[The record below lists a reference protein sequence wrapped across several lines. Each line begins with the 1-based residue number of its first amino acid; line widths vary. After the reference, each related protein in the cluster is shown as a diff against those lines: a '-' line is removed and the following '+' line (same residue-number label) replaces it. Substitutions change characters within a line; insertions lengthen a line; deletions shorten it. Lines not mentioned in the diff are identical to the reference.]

1 MLRSDQLYLF
11 IFLFIINCFFSCAPK
26 KINNSSS
33 ARSNSTEV
41 IYHVFQRSFYD
52 SNDDNIGD
60 LKGLQQKLDYLQAL
74 GVTSILLL
82 PLYESVYYHNYYTN
96 DFYKIDPEF
105 GTMEDYL
112 SLVKD
117 VHRRGMKVYMDMET
131 QYVTEDHEWYKSAVN
146 NLQSPYSD
154 YILFK
159 DSAHKIPE
167 TFVFNLTGWTGY
179 NGDYKKITTV
189 NLNNKKVLEYNIN
202 LYKFW
207 VDPNK
212 DGKFDDGVDGFR
224 FDHMMNDLDRKPQLT
239 GLFKNFWV
247 PLISELKKVNPN
259 LTNVAE
265 QAEWNSWGEEY
276 LEKADVDRIFSFKLM
291 GAIRSFKKSYL
302 SLMADSAF
310 NILPRGKQ
318 QIFFIENH
326 DLPRFSTS
334 VGRSLPKMKIGAA
347 LNLLIGGVPSIYY
360 GQELGMSGAGSWGKW
375 GMNDGNEIPE
385 REAFDWYRSDT
396 GRGMAIWYKNS
407 GPWWDSTNLKPNDGI
422 SLEEEMPDS
431 NSLFNFYKKM
441 IDIRKNNPVI
451 SEGKYETLVNT
462 NNSVFSF
469 RRYDSENEII
479 VVVNLSDTI
488 QQTDITYQDFN
499 PKKKQIKLLNGTAV
513 PVSFENKIEMFL
525 PSYGINVYHL
535 KTKNQ
540 ERN

>member
-1 MLRSDQLYLF
+1 MLRSHQLYLF
-11 IFLFIINCFFSCAPK
+11 IFLLIITYFFSCAPK

-60 LKGLQQKLDYLQAL
+60 LKGLQQKLDYLQDL

-146 NLQSPYSD
+146 NLESPYSD

-276 LEKADVDRIFSFKLM
+276 LEKAEVDRIFSFKLM

-310 NILPRGKQ
+310 NILPHGKQ
-318 QIFFIENH
+318 QVVFIENH

-334 VGRSLPKMKIGAA
+334 VGGSLPKMKIGAA
-347 LNLLIGGVPSIYY
+347 LNLLLGGVPSIYY
-360 GQELGMSGAGSWGKW
+360 GQELGMFGAGAWGKW

-385 REAFDWYRSDT
+385 REAFEWYKSDT
-396 GRGMAIWYKNS
+396 GKGMAIWYKNS

-422 SLEEEMPDS
+422 SLEEEISDP

-451 SEGKYETLVNT
+451 SEGKFETLVNT
-462 NNSVFSF
+462 NDSVFSF
-469 RRYDSENEII
+469 RRYNEKNEII
-479 VVVNLSDTI
+479 VIVNLSDVAQIAEVSNLGYNPELKNHRLLVGDTI
-488 QQTDITYQDFN
+488 PLSMDSKFTVHLTAYGV
-499 PKKKQIKLLNGTAV
+499 QI
-513 PVSFENKIEMFL
+513 FQ
-525 PSYGINVYHL
+525 L
-535 KTKNQ
+535 K
-540 ERN
+540 